1 MEKETID
8 SAIFKAV
15 EVFKSGGI
23 VIYPTDTI
31 WGIGCDASDEQACV
45 KINEIK
51 NRPATKSFIVLV
63 DSIQMLE
70 RIVPEIPE
78 VCYQLIDTAT
88 RPLTIIYENPKGL
101 AKSLLAEDGSVG
113 IRVTNDP
120 ICKKMIRSLRKP
132 IVSTSVNISG
142 EASAT
147 EFSDISNQ
155 LKSKVDYVFPD
166 TGLSSKTPSQ
176 IIKVGLNSSVQII
189 RN

>member
-1 MEKETID
+1 MIDKAID
-8 SAIFKAV
+8 SAIEAFKN
-15 EVFKSGGI
+15 GGV

-31 WGIGCDASDEQACV
+31 WGIGCDATNETACV
-45 KINEIK
+45 RINEIK

-63 DSIQMLE
+63 DSVQMLE
-70 RIVPEIPE
+70 RFVPESPE
-78 VCYQLIDTAT
+78 VCYQLIDSAV
-88 RPLTIIYENPKGL
+88 RPLTIIYANPKGL
-101 AKSLLAEDGSVG
+101 ANSLLAEDGSVG

-132 IVSTSVNISG
+132 IVSSSVNLSG

-147 EFSDISNQ
+147 VFSDISNQ

-176 IIKVGLNSSVQII
+176 IIKIGLNSSVQII